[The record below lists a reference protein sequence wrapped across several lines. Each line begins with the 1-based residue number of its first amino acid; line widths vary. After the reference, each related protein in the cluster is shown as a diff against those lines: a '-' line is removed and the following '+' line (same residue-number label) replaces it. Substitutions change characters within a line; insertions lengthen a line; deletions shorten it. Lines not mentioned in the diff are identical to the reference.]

1 MPLSHIGRRI
11 AYDIRCPL
19 SLPRLR
25 NCQVKRRRK
34 YSCCSVLRMAYS
46 GGSTVNGTHTR
57 ILTCCW
63 RGRTMSV
70 AVVVDDILI
79 STSNESEINLYVAFL
94 QQKMIRPSG
103 VKVWK
108 QPESFLNIDITY
120 GERNRHMG
128 IRMNCLCD
136 PRPGAYYIW
145 YHLHNKS
152 RARRERW
159 RQL

>member
-1 MPLSHIGRRI
+1 
-11 AYDIRCPL
+11 
-19 SLPRLR
+19 
-25 NCQVKRRRK
+25 
-34 YSCCSVLRMAYS
+34 
-46 GGSTVNGTHTR
+46 
-57 ILTCCW
+57 
-63 RGRTMSV
+63 MSV

-128 IRMNCLCD
+128 IRMNCLCEVFD
-136 PRPGAYYIW
+136 AERFRPLKIA
-145 YHLHNKS
+145 S
-152 RARRERW
+152 
-159 RQL
+159 